1 MRSLFLLTTLLFFS
15 CSPSEAIKE
24 PTCEIEII
32 NAPSTLPAR
41 DFWTLFDGIPPQ
53 EVGKASAKEQ
63 LFVVGACQ
71 RDTLVK
77 IWTNQ
82 ACDLGANAIVIGGIE
97 GHLLGTAVPGTISD
111 DCFLQA
117 RARFFSV
124 DK

>member
-41 DFWTLFDGIPPQ
+41 DFWTLFEGIPPQ

-63 LFVVGACQ
+63 LFVSGACQ
-71 RDTLVK
+71 RDTLER
-77 IWTNQ
+77 IWANQ
-82 ACDLGANAIVIGGIE
+82 ACDLGANAVVIGGIE
-97 GHLLGTAVPGTISD
+97 GHLLGTAVQGAVSD
-111 DCFLQA
+111 NCFLQA
-117 RARFFSV
+117 RARFFRV
-124 DK
+124 NK